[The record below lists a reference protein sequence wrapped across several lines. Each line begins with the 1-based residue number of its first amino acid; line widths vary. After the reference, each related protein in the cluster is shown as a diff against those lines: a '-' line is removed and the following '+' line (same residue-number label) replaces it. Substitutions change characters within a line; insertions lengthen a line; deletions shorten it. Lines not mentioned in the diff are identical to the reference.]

1 MRTKFNTSID
11 SEILQKFKDKC
22 KEDKLPVSVVLER
35 FMKGYIE
42 DKFVLGMMWSDNNG
56 ILKSAAYTLRK
67 FRYTQ

>member
-1 MRTKFNTSID
+1 MLWLRTKFNTSID

-22 KEDKLPVSVVLER
+22 KEDKFPVSVVLER

-56 ILKSAAYTLRK
+56 K
-67 FRYTQ
+67 

>member
-1 MRTKFNTSID
+1 MKKIIGLNKAKKFNTSID

-56 ILKSAAYTLRK
+56 K
-67 FRYTQ
+67 

>member
-42 DKFVLGMMWSDNNG
+42 EEFILGMMKTDKNG
-56 ILKSAAYTLRK
+56 K
-67 FRYTQ
+67 

>member
-1 MRTKFNTSID
+1 MLWLRTKFNTSID

-42 DKFVLGMMWSDNNG
+42 DKFVLGIMWSDNNG
-56 ILKSAAYTLRK
+56 K
-67 FRYTQ
+67 

>member
-1 MRTKFNTSID
+1 MLWLRTKFNTSID

-56 ILKSAAYTLRK
+56 K
-67 FRYTQ
+67 

>member
-1 MRTKFNTSID
+1 MLWLRTKFNTSID

-42 DKFVLGMMWSDNNG
+42 DKFVLGMMWSDNSG
-56 ILKSAAYTLRK
+56 K
-67 FRYTQ
+67 

>member
-42 DKFVLGMMWSDNNG
+42 DKFVLGMMWSDSNG
-56 ILKSAAYTLRK
+56 K
-67 FRYTQ
+67 

>member
-35 FMKGYIE
+35 FMTGYIE

-56 ILKSAAYTLRK
+56 K
-67 FRYTQ
+67 

>member
-1 MRTKFNTSID
+1 MLWLRTKFNTSID

-22 KEDKLPVSVVLER
+22 IEDKLPVSVVLER

-56 ILKSAAYTLRK
+56 K
-67 FRYTQ
+67 